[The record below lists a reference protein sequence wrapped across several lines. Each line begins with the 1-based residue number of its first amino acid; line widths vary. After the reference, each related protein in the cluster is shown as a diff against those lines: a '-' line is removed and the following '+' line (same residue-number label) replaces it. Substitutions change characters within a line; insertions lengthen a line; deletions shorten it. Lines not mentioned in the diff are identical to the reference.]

1 MEQRKLQVWLPLFI
15 GLALA
20 LGILAGFQ
28 LAGSSGRTSSSN
40 KNRSAIQQVLDLVQ
54 YKYVDSVSLD
64 SMEADGI
71 QAMLNHLDPH
81 TVFIPAQELAEA
93 NADLEGGF
101 SGIGVEY
108 QMINDTMNVVYVVEN
123 GPSAKA
129 GLKTGDRI
137 IKVYD
142 KVIAGNKLKGSELRK
157 LLRGDYNTKV
167 EVTALRDG
175 KTQTYTITR
184 GNVPLPS
191 VEAAYM
197 AEPGVGYI
205 KLNKFSET
213 TYKEFMDAATGL
225 QAKGMKKMILDLR
238 GNTGGILTE
247 ATNIAD
253 ELLPDGLSIVSTRGS
268 HVKNKE
274 IQSTKPGIFE
284 KEPLVVLIDEFSAS
298 ASEVLAGA
306 LQDNDRGIIIGR
318 RSFGK
323 GLVQEQYDLTNGG
336 AVRITVARYYTPS
349 GRSIQKPYNGSRNDY
364 QHEVLERNP
373 AKEDSSL
380 QKSKEVYTTRAGK
393 KVYGGGGITP
403 DITVAF
409 DSSRVPQGSLPLFS
423 GNRIGDF
430 SFRLFQQMKGS
441 LTQYKT
447 PSDFIKQYQ
456 LPANTW
462 DMYTVQLQQDSVKI
476 SEVSVSVKN
485 DILLIIKANMAR
497 YQWRNNAFYET
508 LQPTDKLLQQALQ
521 TLKSISK

>member
-1 MEQRKLQVWLPLFI
+1 MENRKLQVWLPLFI

-28 LAGSSGRTSSSN
+28 LAGSSGRNGNSN

-54 YKYVDSVSLD
+54 YKYVDTVNLD

-81 TVFIPAQELAEA
+81 TIFIPAQELAEA

-123 GPSAKA
+123 GPSAKV
-129 GLKTGDRI
+129 GLKTGDKI
-137 IKVYD
+137 IKVYNQ
-142 KVIAGNKLKGSELRK
+142 VIAGKNMKSSELRK
-157 LLRGDYNTKV
+157 LLRGNYNTKV
-167 EVTALRDG
+167 EITVLRDG
-175 KTQTYTITR
+175 QPQTLTITR

-197 AEPGVGYI
+197 AEPGVGFI

-253 ELLPDGLSIVSTRGS
+253 ELLPDGLSIVSIRGS

-284 KEPLVVLIDEFSAS
+284 TEPLVVLIDEFSAS

-306 LQDNDRGIIIGR
+306 LQDNDRGIIMGR

-323 GLVQEQYDLTNGG
+323 GLVQEQYDLANGG

-349 GRSIQKPYNGSRNDY
+349 GRSIQKPYNGSRNAY
-364 QHEVLERNP
+364 EHEVLERNP
-373 AKEDSSL
+373 AKDDSSR
-380 QKSKEVYTTRAGK
+380 QQNKEVYRTKAGK
-393 KVYGGGGITP
+393 KLYGGGGITP
-403 DITVAF
+403 DITVAI
-409 DSSRVPQGSLPLFS
+409 DSSRVPKNSLPLFS
-423 GNRIGDF
+423 GNRISDF
-430 SFRLFQQMKGS
+430 SFQLFQQIKSS
-441 LTQYKT
+441 LTPYKT
-447 PSDFIKQYQ
+447 ASDFIRQYQ

-462 DMYTVQLQQDSVKI
+462 EMYMEKLKKDSVSI
-476 SEVSVSVKN
+476 PETANSVKD
-485 DILLIIKANMAR
+485 DILLIIKANIAR

-508 LQPTDKLLQQALQ
+508 LQPTDKVLQQALQ